1 VRISLARFA
10 GVAAGL
16 SLVVAPLA
24 VAGPAHAVDPGDGT
38 ITVTIVDDLGKP
50 VVGSAALFHPGDTP
64 LTLGM
69 TDGEDGSSPVAA
81 ATFTESVPAATYGV
95 AVMGGWGGYTCV
107 VPAGSYALMVMG
119 GWPLIS
125 CFGVDPCL
133 GLGGLGGLGGS
144 TPTAPTYTAV
154 LTVADGG
161 TASYEAVTKTP
172 KVTGTPRVGQTL
184 AVTSPLDLG
193 MDLGDLV
200 GDFIGPKV
208 VWMRNGAKIAGAK
221 GAEYTLT
228 GRDAGNKVSAKIS
241 FPPLLALLFSS
252 VSSGMDITPAPIT
265 TKPQTIGKNASKT
278 TLKVSGGTAF
288 VRVSGQADEVS
299 GWVQLTMKGANPI
312 WGRVQEGFAPINL
325 PTMKP
330 GKYSLT
336 AVYQGN
342 NELNGSKATTKVTVK
357 KSNKS
362 KRR

>member
-38 ITVTIVDDLGKP
+38 ITVTIVDDLDQP
-50 VVGSAALFHPGDTP
+50 VKGMV
-64 LTLGM
+64 TLIDVADETHTEVLSDPAGPV
-69 TDGEDGSSPVAA
+69 SS
-81 ATFTESVPAATYGV
+81 
-95 AVMGGWGGYTCV
+95 YTAD